1 MSDSVFREVL
11 PVPRLHEPE
20 PERLQSEYFDPGLP
34 CVIEAVHAS
43 EDLATW
49 MTGLERNRAPMPC
62 VVARSR
68 NIAKISDADR
78 PPIEQ
83 LAEHPDANEY
93 FVELPLAE
101 AWGRIA
107 RATEY
112 RPLLT
117 EGESVYVIEGRVPA
131 DCRFPPRVPDTPLAA
146 KLYADRR
153 TPFLVV
159 NMPGMI
165 NRNHAHVH
173 EVLLHQVHERKKARL
188 FSPVDTAHLY
198 LNADRRSDV
207 PDFDH
212 VDLARY
218 PMVARATAFEAVL
231 EPGDVLFIPSYWWH
245 EIRVDEPAV
254 SVGFD
259 IQAGAWARR
268 MFALHHALADALVAA
283 APAGDEGAERGLG
296 VASIVLP
303 TVAALLAEATSEEIA
318 SALRYEYM
326 G

>member
-1 MSDSVFREVL
+1 MSDGVFREVR
-11 PVPRLHEPE
+11 PVPRLRDPE
-20 PERLQSEYFDPGLP
+20 PEELQARYFDPGLP
-34 CVIEAVHAS
+34 CVIEAVHADEEIAS
-43 EDLATW
+43 W
-49 MTGLERNRAPMPC
+49 MTALASHQAPMPC

-78 PPIEQ
+78 PPIER
-83 LAEHPDANEY
+83 LAEHPEANEY

-112 RPLLT
+112 RPLVT

-131 DCRFPPRVPDTPLAA
+131 DCPFPPRVPDTPLSA
-146 KLYADRR
+146 KLYSDRR

-165 NRNHAHVH
+165 NRNHTHVH

-188 FSPVDTAHLY
+188 FSPADTANLY

-212 VDLARY
+212 VDLERY
-218 PMVARATAFEAVL
+218 PLVARATAFETVL

-259 IQAGAWARR
+259 IKAGAWAHRT
-268 MFALHHALADALVAA
+268 FALHHALADALLAV
-283 APAGDEGAERGLG
+283 APAGEESAARALG

-303 TVAALLAEATSEEIA
+303 TAATLLAEVDALEIA
-318 SALRYEYM
+318 AALRYEFM